1 MNLMFRSSSVPIS
14 PAADGRAADRRFRLR
29 RGGYKWA
36 LTAHIVSSVGWFGV
50 ALVVAFCVLAASMTG
65 NSSLAHSL
73 YRTIELFP
81 WLSVPIGILA
91 AATGAFLALGTS
103 YGLIRRWW
111 VVVKIVIATA
121 VVTTD
126 TVLVGRF
133 AHTAATTGHAR
144 PSLYGSTVIH
154 VPVLIFAAILSVF
167 KPWGLTPWARRRPNA
182 LDASAD

>member
-144 PSLYGSTVIH
+144 PSLLRQHRY
-154 VPVLIFAAILSVF
+154 PRPCPDL
-167 KPWGLTPWARRRPNA
+167 RRHSFRLQAMGPNA
-182 LDASAD
+182 VGKTPPQRTRRIG